1 MAGPADATPVV
12 EAQKRA
18 DPELKNVVEFLRG
31 KHGPKVRRGILNG
44 KRVDYFKG
52 KTAIRTLL
60 SPQYQKLKKVPKL
73 ETEEEAKALMV
84 KLLPHAFFL
93 KTDRPVPAV
102 PPPAGTPK
110 TLQLSPQQAF
120 DEPSYYTWFY
130 DGSPLYTILGGAAMV
145 VIMLAGVMFPLWPIK
160 LRIGVWYLSIG
171 VLILVGLFIV
181 LAIVRLIFWC
191 ITVLSMKRAIWIYPN
206 LFEDVGFFDSFRPG
220 WAYDEPKKKL
230 KKKAPGAKSS
240 ANKKSKSSPPATAA
254 REDSIEDFSKAAGAG
269 EPPSGSAGSPTEAG
283 ATGAEITPNP
293 ASTAELRSRQA
304 ASIEEI
310 DDDQS

>member
-1 MAGPADATPVV
+1 MASPADATPVV

-60 SPQYQKLKKVPKL
+60 SPQYQKLKKVPVLKD
-73 ETEEEAKALMV
+73 EEEAKALMI
-84 KLLPHAFFL
+84 KLLPFAFFL
-93 KTDRPVPAV
+93 RTDRPPAPV
-102 PPPAGTPK
+102 PPPSGTPK
-110 TLQLSPQQAF
+110 TLQLAPQQSF
-120 DEPSYYTWFY
+120 DETSYYTWFY

-191 ITVLSMKRAIWIYPN
+191 ITVLTMKRAIWIYPN

-220 WAYDEPKKKL
+220 WAYDEPKKKIK
-230 KKKAPGAKSS
+230 KKKAVGGVTPS
-240 ANKKSKSSPPATAA
+240 KKSKTPTAGGVEA
-254 REDSIEDFSKAAGAG
+254 IDALTHAAGAD
-269 EPPSGSAGSPTEAG
+269 EPPAGSPGSPTEAS
-283 ATGAEITPNP
+283 ATGVQINP
-293 ASTAELRSRQA
+293 ASESNNQGGLRSRQA
-304 ASIEEI
+304 ATIEEI
-310 DDDQS
+310 EDDES

>member
-1 MAGPADATPVV
+1 MAGPSDATPVV

-102 PPPAGTPK
+102 PPPTGTPK
-110 TLQLSPQQAF
+110 TLQLAPQQAF

-230 KKKAPGAKSS
+230 KKKTPGTKLV
-240 ANKKSKSSPPATAA
+240 KKSKTSPPTTSAGDPMEAL
-254 REDSIEDFSKAAGAG
+254 DQAAGTSDSPA
-269 EPPSGSAGSPTEAG
+269 ESAGNPTEAS
-283 ATGAEITPNP
+283 ATGAEVNPNP
-293 ASTAELRSRQA
+293 TSAEGLRNRQA

-310 DDDQS
+310 DDDES

>member
-31 KHGPKVRRGILNG
+31 KNGPKVRRGILNG

-52 KTAIRTLL
+52 KTAVRTLL
-60 SPQYQKLKKVPKL
+60 SPQYQKLKKVPVLKD
-73 ETEEEAKALMV
+73 EDEAKALMV
-84 KLLPHAFFL
+84 RLLPHAFFL
-93 KTDRPVPAV
+93 RTDRPPVPV

-110 TLQLSPQQAF
+110 TLHLAPQQSF
-120 DEPSYYTWFY
+120 DETSYYTWFY

-191 ITVLSMKRAIWIYPN
+191 ITVVSMKRAIWIYPN

-220 WAYDEPKKKL
+220 WAYDEPKKKSS
-230 KKKAPGAKSS
+230 KKKKLAGATSS
-240 ANKKSKSSPPATAA
+240 RKSKASPSTGEPIDQLAQ
-254 REDSIEDFSKAAGAG
+254 AAGAG
-269 EPPSGSAGSPTEAG
+269 EPPAGSPGSPTEAS
-283 ATGAEITPNP
+283 ATGVQVNP
-293 ASTAELRSRQA
+293 PPVAGGELRSRQA

-310 DDDQS
+310 DDDES